1 MARWQSLCHLTQN
14 DAECEGELQDSFL
27 CSILSRAA
35 ATAFA
40 ASTAIFHQQ
49 AASKTCETR
58 QARKTLTYR
67 QTVERGAGVGSSGSI
82 PGIAYN
88 KRRQNV
94 VAVTPHKLRR
104 RRRHF
109 KSVYLLLL
117 KLKLLASWKVS
128 FGTQTYPISSFPV
141 SGTLPDSAGQL
152 GSLSLVM
159 PSTFHFI

>member
-1 MARWQSLCHLTQN
+1 MTPNAKASCRIHFYVAYFRAPPPLLSLL
-14 DAECEGELQDSFL
+14 LL
-27 CSILSRAA
+27 R
-35 ATAFA
+35 
-40 ASTAIFHQQ
+40 

-67 QTVERGAGVGSSGSI
+67 QTVEREWGRGPGSI

-128 FGTQTYPISSFPV
+128 FGTQTNPISSFPV